1 MQDLVEPPRWLSRLP
16 LCAIPLSCPYG
27 GSVMPV
33 SSNSKIV
40 APDAAHKT
48 KSMMQSIV
56 RIKGSSNFD
65 GQSFGCSDRLIA
77 HHIPLGES
85 SGTTERLIPLGTLM
99 VNERSYM
106 STQRWIRGGVLWVF
120 GTNVRYKRFDRKWRN
135 PARYLCRLPCA
146 PYNGWL
152 LRGKQQVHPVGA
164 RPQDKELSFGPT
176 FPA

>member
-1 MQDLVEPPRWLSRLP
+1 
-16 LCAIPLSCPYG
+16 
-27 GSVMPV
+27 MPV

-48 KSMMQSIV
+48 KSIMQSIV

-85 SGTTERLIPLGTLM
+85 SGTAERLIPLGMLM

-106 STQRWIRGGVLWVF
+106 STQRWIRGGDF
-120 GTNVRYKRFDRKWRN
+120 GCSVPTLGTKDSIASGAIQRDICAVYR
-135 PARYLCRLPCA
+135 AR
-146 PYNGWL
+146 
-152 LRGKQQVHPVGA
+152 HTTVG
-164 RPQDKELSFGPT
+164 S
-176 FPA
+176 